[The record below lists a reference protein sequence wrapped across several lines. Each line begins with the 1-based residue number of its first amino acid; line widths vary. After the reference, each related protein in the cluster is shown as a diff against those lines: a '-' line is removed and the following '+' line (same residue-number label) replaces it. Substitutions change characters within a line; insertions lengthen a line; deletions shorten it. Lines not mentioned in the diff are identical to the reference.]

1 MDSDLVLYI
10 GRRVLEVTLLLSAP
24 VLGVTLVLGFLTAML
39 QAVTSIRDM
48 TMGLVVK
55 LAAVGIT
62 LLVCGNWMMQVA
74 MAFTT
79 EIFNHI
85 QSMGH

>member
-1 MDSDLVLYI
+1 MDGDLVLYI

-55 LAAVGIT
+55 LAAVGVT

-85 QSMGH
+85 QSTGH

>member
-1 MDSDLVLYI
+1 MDGDLVLYI

-24 VLGVTLVLGFLTAML
+24 VLAVTLVLGFLTAMM
-39 QAVTSIRDM
+39 QAVTSVRDM

-74 MAFTT
+74 TAFTT

-85 QSMGH
+85 QSMGN

>member
-1 MDSDLVLYI
+1 MDGDLVLYI

-24 VLGVTLVLGFLTAML
+24 VLAVTLVLGFLTAML

-55 LAAVGIT
+55 LAAVGVT

-85 QSMGH
+85 EAMGH

>member
-1 MDSDLVLYI
+1 MDGDLVLYI

-24 VLGVTLVLGFLTAML
+24 VLTVTLVLGFLTAMM
-39 QAVTSIRDM
+39 QAVTSVRDM

-55 LAAVGIT
+55 LAAVGVT

-74 MAFTT
+74 AAFTT

-85 QSMGH
+85 QSMGN